1 MSTTISLKL
10 CVPYIRLA
18 AGLTNF
24 WFKVWNGQHVS
35 LADGCLLINPTP
47 PNIVQ
52 LLDTTA
58 AAPSVN
64 GHLLC
69 LPAGL
74 VACRII
80 VLATFNA
87 CSRLSYLSRRFE
99 QSYACSRPVSSWP
112 TCWLTVRLQRASF
125 AVDMCVVYPFCLP
138 SLGLGSQVPG
148 YKGWGCV
155 PRSAS
160 KWYLHTCACGVVRPP
175 ASWLSYPAD
184 GLLVACGPG
193 LASLN
198 HSPAALAL
206 GCKQPQRAIAL
217 STRITAS
224 CAAHNGVIGGSKGE
238 ACLGRRL
245 PLGDRQH
252 LLWCPGPEAQA
263 TLAGAKH
270 RNGWNH
276 YGTGYPGSLFH
287 KEPYLSTNLKISA
300 WVCTHYVC
308 TRVYYE

>member
-1 MSTTISLKL
+1 M
-10 CVPYIRLA
+10 
-18 AGLTNF
+18 
-24 WFKVWNGQHVS
+24 
-35 LADGCLLINPTP
+35 
-47 PNIVQ
+47 
-52 LLDTTA
+52 
-58 AAPSVN
+58 
-64 GHLLC
+64 
-69 LPAGL
+69 
-74 VACRII
+74 
-80 VLATFNA
+80 
-87 CSRLSYLSRRFE
+87 
-99 QSYACSRPVSSWP
+99 
-112 TCWLTVRLQRASF
+112 
-125 AVDMCVVYPFCLP
+125 
-138 SLGLGSQVPG
+138 
-148 YKGWGCV
+148 
-155 PRSAS
+155 
-160 KWYLHTCACGVVRPP
+160 RPP

-287 KEPYLSTNLKISA
+287 KEPYIKYELCSYMSVRALPLHVYACVQAHTLIYEGYNYVISRIGA
-300 WVCTHYVC
+300 HVCTHAHV
-308 TRVYYE
+308 T